1 MKWKFLHSSALWNLT
16 PLETCGPM
24 VHHSFLVLTVSIVL
38 TFFWLSITPSSYC
51 HIHRVINLLKH
62 EKAWMSE
69 FAKIYI
75 VQYSLEK
82 HFWPVKGG
90 EKQREAIIPVSS
102 PEDRAIYLYFRPD
115 FPPSVWPWNFTVPL
129 FLFVVFW
136 VQLPEKEEV

>member
-24 VHHSFLVLTVSIVL
+24 VQPLIFGTYCEYSTNLFL
-38 TFFWLSITPSSYC
+38 LSVTPSSYC

-69 FAKIYI
+69 LAKIYI

-82 HFWPVKGG
+82 HFWHVKGG
-90 EKQREAIIPVSS
+90 EKQRGHHPCKQS
-102 PEDRAIYLYFRPD
+102 RR
-115 FPPSVWPWNFTVPL
+115 
-129 FLFVVFW
+129 
-136 VQLPEKEEV
+136 